1 MNTKIEITNNADRSS
16 IDIEGTIGMPEQ
28 WQFDDPADRVAT
40 YDRFREQV
48 AAIAALGCR
57 HIDVNIRSTGGDVND
72 ALLIYEALR
81 ATGAEITTCCY
92 GYTASA
98 SVLRH
103 KPAEGLGVAPRPL
116 GVERCNAFVG
126 AVQQVG
132 FDFQI
137 EGIAFGRAQRVMH

>member
-57 HIDVNIRSTGGDVND
+57 
-72 ALLIYEALR
+72 
-81 ATGAEITTCCY
+81 
-92 GYTASA
+92 
-98 SVLRH
+98 
-103 KPAEGLGVAPRPL
+103 
-116 GVERCNAFVG
+116 
-126 AVQQVG
+126 
-132 FDFQI
+132 QI
-137 EGIAFGRAQRVMH
+137 GRAHV